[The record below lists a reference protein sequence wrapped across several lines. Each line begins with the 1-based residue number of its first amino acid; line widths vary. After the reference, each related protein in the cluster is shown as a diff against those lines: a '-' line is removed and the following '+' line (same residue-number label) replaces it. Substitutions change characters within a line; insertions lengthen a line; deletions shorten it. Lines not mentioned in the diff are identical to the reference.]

1 MKGKI
6 GIIVIAVSILLLT
19 LCAAVIM
26 DWEKAKT
33 VERVI
38 APYAVMETKAV
49 ARPSAE
55 KESVEAPSPPD
66 QTNEFI
72 PLLPEVSI
80 VEGEIPER
88 EVTENH
94 PTDGF
99 ILKIHNTR
107 IAVGFD
113 TTEEALDK
121 CPGWLN
127 TSAYPGEQGVCV
139 IYGHR
144 NRRHLRALEKAELGD
159 EITLSTAEGRSFTY
173 TIVDAYVLDD
183 LSELAISSTEQAELT
198 LVTCYPFRY
207 SGSAPQKYVVTAVL
221 KGENPI

>member
-6 GIIVIAVSILLLT
+6 GIIVLAAAVLLLT

-26 DWEKAKT
+26 DWKREKT
-33 VERVI
+33 VDQVI
-38 APYAVMETKAV
+38 APYAVMETKAI
-49 ARPSAE
+49 AQPSAE

-80 VEGEIPER
+80 VEGEISER
-88 EVTENH
+88 EVIESV

-99 ILKIHNTR
+99 ILKIRNTR
-107 IAVGFD
+107 ITVGFD
-113 TTEEALDK
+113 TTEEALDE

-144 NRRHLRALEKAELGD
+144 NRRHLRTLEKAELSD
-159 EITLSTAEGRSFTY
+159 EITISTAEGRSYTY

-183 LSELAISSTEQAELT
+183 LSELAISSTEQAALV

-221 KGENPI
+221 KGENPT

>member
-49 ARPSAE
+49 AQPSAE
-55 KESVEAPSPPD
+55 KERVEASSPPA

-72 PLLPEVSI
+72 SLLPEVSI
-80 VEGEIPER
+80 VEVEIQER
-88 EVTENH
+88 EVADSV

-99 ILKIHNTR
+99 ILKIRNTR
-107 IAVGFD
+107 ITVGFD
-113 TTEEALDK
+113 TTEDALDK
-121 CPGWLN
+121 RPGWLN
-127 TSAYPGEQGVCV
+127 TSASQTPAC
-139 IYGHR
+139 
-144 NRRHLRALEKAELGD
+144 
-159 EITLSTAEGRSFTY
+159 
-173 TIVDAYVLDD
+173 
-183 LSELAISSTEQAELT
+183 
-198 LVTCYPFRY
+198 
-207 SGSAPQKYVVTAVL
+207 SGKSRDWR
-221 KGENPI
+221 

>member
-6 GIIVIAVSILLLT
+6 GIIVIAATILLLT

-49 ARPSAE
+49 AQPSAE

-80 VEGEIPER
+80 VEGKVPAR
-88 EVTENH
+88 EVIENVS
-94 PTDGF
+94 TGGF
-99 ILKIHNTR
+99 ILKICNTR
-107 IAVGFD
+107 ITVGFD
-113 TTEEALDK
+113 TTEEALDER
-121 CPGWLN
+121 PGWLN
-127 TSAYPGEQGVCV
+127 TSAYPGDQGVCV

-183 LSELAISSTEQAELT
+183 LSELAISPTEQAALV

-207 SGSAPQKYVVTAVL
+207 SCSAPQKYVVTAVL
-221 KGENPI
+221 KGENLT

>member
-38 APYAVMETKAV
+38 APYAVMEPKV
-49 ARPSAE
+49 V
-55 KESVEAPSPPD
+55 ESPTVETENEEAPSPPD

-80 VEGEIPER
+80 VEGEIPKR
-88 EVTENH
+88 EVTESV
-94 PTDGF
+94 PADGF
-99 ILKIHNTR
+99 ILKIRNTR
-107 IAVGFD
+107 ITVGFD
-113 TTEEALDK
+113 TTEEALDER
-121 CPGWLN
+121 PGWLN
-127 TSAYPGEQGVCV
+127 TSAYPGDQGVCV

-144 NRRHLRALEKAELGD
+144 NRRHLRALEKAEIGD
-159 EITLSTAEGRSFTY
+159 EITLSTVEGRSFTY

-183 LSELAISSTEQAELT
+183 LSELAISSTEQAALV

-221 KGENPI
+221 KGENPT

>member
-1 MKGKI
+1 MRGKI

-49 ARPSAE
+49 AQPPEE

-80 VEGEIPER
+80 VEGEIQER
-88 EVTENH
+88 EVADSV

-99 ILKIHNTR
+99 ILKIRNTR
-107 IAVGFD
+107 ITVGFD
-113 TTEEALDK
+113 TTEEALDER
-121 CPGWLN
+121 PGWLN
-127 TSAYPGEQGVCV
+127 TSAYPGDQGVCV

-173 TIVDAYVLDD
+173 TIVDVYVLEN
-183 LSELAISSTEQAELT
+183 LSKLAISSTEQAALV

-221 KGENPI
+221 KGENLT